1 MNIRVDEMVKERIS
15 ELEDRIIYNIQTET
29 QKE

>member
-1 MNIRVDEMVKERIS
+1 MNIRDEMVKERIS
-15 ELEDRIIYNIQTET
+15 ELEDRVIYNIQTEA

>member
-15 ELEDRIIYNIQTET
+15 ELEDRIIYNIQTEA

>member
-1 MNIRVDEMVKERIS
+1 MNIRVDEIVKERIS
-15 ELEDRIIYNIQTET
+15 ELKDTIIYNIQTEA

>member
-1 MNIRVDEMVKERIS
+1 MNIRDEMVKERIS
-15 ELEDRIIYNIQTET
+15 ELEDRVIYDIQTEA

>member
-15 ELEDRIIYNIQTET
+15 ELEDRIIYSIQTEA

>member
-1 MNIRVDEMVKERIS
+1 MNIRDEMVKERIS
-15 ELEDRIIYNIQTET
+15 ELGDRVIYNIQTEA